1 MKRWPRNFKESCNL
15 NQFRSICSSE
25 ISRDP
30 PSSAAKP
37 AGLSEGANRG
47 STWDRSYPSDQGK
60 IERYGGLFFCF
71 VSFPFWA
78 FFWIS
83 VSLLL
88 CFSAFPCFFVFYSS
102 LLLSFSAFLL
112 FPAFLLFQLLCLHA
126 FLLLC
131 FSLFFLFL
139 ILQIILKK
147 HHVNEP

>member
-71 VSFPFWA
+71 VFFPFWA

-88 CFSAFPCFFVFYSS
+88 CFSAFPCFFVFIVLCFSPSPLFCFS
-102 LLLSFSAFLL
+102 LLFCFSSFSAYML
-112 FPAFLLFQLLCLHA
+112 F
-126 FLLLC
+126 C
-131 FSLFFLFL
+131 FSAFPYFFCFSYCR
-139 ILQIILKK
+139 
-147 HHVNEP
+147 